1 LQGSFRVYKSGLTC
15 MASLRYV
22 CENSGLHVRSIFMCI
37 LLFLT
42 YVSVSMKS
50 RLSCT
55 THLSYQQVGLICG
68 ALLILYGVATV
79 SRIDKIIGLF
89 CRMLSL
95 LQGSFAKETYNS
107 IDPTNQSHPIG
118 LTCFTIQFSCLFNR
132 QVSFV
137 GLIGSS
143 LRYICLLSKQ
153 VSIFPH
159 YDVLQGGADP

>member
-1 LQGSFRVYKSGLTC
+1 MQGSFRVYKSRLTC

-22 CENSGLHVRSIFMCI
+22 CENSGLHSRSLFMCI
-37 LLFLT
+37 LLCLT
-42 YVSVSMKS
+42 YISVSMNS
-50 RLSCT
+50 RLLGT
-55 THLSYQQVGLICG
+55 THLCYQQVGLICV

-95 LQGSFAKETYNS
+95 LKGSFAKETYNS

-118 LTCFTIQFSCLFNR
+118 LTCSTTQFPCLFSR

-137 GLIGSS
+137 GLICSS
-143 LRYICLLSKQ
+143 LRYIYLLSKQ

-159 YDVLQGGADP
+159 YDVWQGGADP